1 MEDYTHG
8 LLEGQRHS
16 GICKKKSVIQCRVC
30 HVVLRSIHSS
40 ARNGL
45 GIAPPSI
52 ALRPSSRPD
61 NPPRLDWYWGIS
73 VLRPACLERVL
84 IVAQTC
90 PEYLIILDIL
100 SISIL
105 RPARLERV
113 LIVEQIGLEYL
124 IILDI
129 LRYINLEASSSRTCP
144 YRSANRSWVLNNSR
158 HILRPTRP
166 ECIAN
171 WSWIRG
177 NHYSSKDLEISSS
190 WTHSYRNAGPEYLI
204 IHYASK
210 DLDASSSR
218 TRPYRNTNRSWKLDN
233 PQRLDGSWRIPV
245 LRPSRLES
253 ILVLAQT
260 SLEERYPGSTTSR
273 SLDVIWTYGFPLPV
287 LFNFADGDGEITHF
301 RFCRHQS

>member
-73 VLRPACLERVL
+73 VLRPARLERIL
-84 IVAQTC
+84 IVAQIC
-90 PEYLIILDIL
+90 LEYLIILGIL

-113 LIVEQIGLEYL
+113 LIVAQIGLEYL

-129 LRYINLEASSSRTCP
+129 LRYIILKPARLER
-144 YRSANRSWVLNNSR
+144 VL
-158 HILRPTRP
+158 
-166 ECIAN
+166 IAAQ
-171 WSWIRG
+171 IG
-177 NHYSSKDLEISSS
+177 L
-190 WTHSYRNAGPEYLI
+190 EYLI
-204 IHYASK
+204 IF
-210 DLDASSSR
+210 DI
-218 TRPYRNTNRSWKLDN
+218 SWSQLVPNVSQTGLEYVVTITPRK
-233 PQRLDGSWRIPV
+233 I
-245 LRPSRLES
+245 LRPARLER
-253 ILVLAQT
+253 VLIVTQ
-260 SLEERYPGSTTSR
+260 
-273 SLDVIWTYGFPLPV
+273 V
-287 LFNFADGDGEITHF
+287 LNTW
-301 RFCRHQS
+301 

>member
-8 LLEGQRHS
+8 LLEGQGHS
-16 GICKKKSVIQCRVC
+16 RICKKKSVIQCRVC

-45 GIAPPSI
+45 GIATPSI
-52 ALRPSSRPD
+52 ALRPSSCLD

-73 VLRPACLERVL
+73 VLRPARLERVL
-84 IVAQTC
+84 IVKQIGL
-90 PEYLIILDIL
+90 EYLIILG
-100 SISIL
+100 ISIL

-113 LIVEQIGLEYL
+113 LIAAQIGLEYL

-129 LRYINLEASSSRTCP
+129 SWGQLVPNVSQTGLEYVVTTTPRK
-144 YRSANRSWVLNNSR
+144 
-158 HILRPTRP
+158 ILRP
-166 ECIAN
+166 A
-171 WSWIRG
+171 S
-177 NHYSSKDLEISSS
+177 LERVLIV
-190 WTHSYRNAGPEYLI
+190 TQVLNLI

-210 DLDASSSR
+210 DLDVSSSW

-273 SLDVIWTYGFPLPV
+273 NLDVMWTYGFPLPV
-287 LFNFADGDGEITHF
+287 LSTLPTEMVK
-301 RFCRHQS
+301 